1 MHSPSPLCELQAE
14 SAALAQVPDL
24 PLPDLPGSEPLD
36 QFGPRAY
43 RRLADTAIPLF
54 YRFGA
59 YVALTMLDDPAM
71 LALAFC

>member
-1 MHSPSPLCELQAE
+1 MAK
-14 SAALAQVPDL
+14 
-24 PLPDLPGSEPLD
+24 
-36 QFGPRAY
+36 FWPRAY
-43 RRLADTAIPLF
+43 RQLADAAIPLF

>member
-1 MHSPSPLCELQAE
+1 MHSPSPLYELQAE
-14 SAALAQVPDL
+14 SAPLAQPPDF
-24 PLPDLPGSEPLD
+24 PGSEPLD
-36 QFGPRAY
+36 QFWPRAY
-43 RRLADTAIPLF
+43 RQVADTATPLF

>member
-1 MHSPSPLCELQAE
+1 PLCELQTE
-14 SAALAQVPDL
+14 SAALAPVHNLHL
-24 PLPDLPGSEPLD
+24 PELPGSEPMV
-36 QFGPRAY
+36 QRRPWTY
-43 RRLADTAIPLF
+43 RQLADAAIPLF